1 LTGHDSRAIGLLRG
15 RRPWPVICLRAAREI
30 STMNEPIN
38 VLSPE
43 FRADPYPYYAE
54 LRRRGPVS
62 PVEPG
67 GMWAV
72 SRYEEVIFVLKHP
85 ELFSSQG
92 FKAAWQPPWIGYN
105 PLANSM
111 IAMDPP
117 DHTRLRALVS
127 RGFGPLAAARLE
139 PRVRALAG
147 ELAGGLGEGEID
159 FIQALALPLPAFVI
173 GELLGLD
180 HHLRDR
186 FKRWAD
192 DILSVTPEL
201 PPPEQIARIKATI
214 AALDGYLREVIAARR
229 RAPADDAVSDL
240 IAAEA
245 EAEALTDTELVNF
258 LVVLLLGGLET
269 TTHLLGNAL
278 IYLAA
283 HPDLMARLHADP
295 ALVPAFVEE
304 ILRYD
309 GPSQSLPRVTL
320 AETTIGGV
328 TLPAGA
334 MVLALVGSANRDE
347 RLYPDPDRFNLDRGS
362 QGGLQFGHGIH
373 FCIGAALARM
383 EARTALAAIV
393 TRYARVERIAGAIEY
408 SRTLTVRGPVALPLR
423 FFAD

>member
-1 LTGHDSRAIGLLRG
+1 MD
-15 RRPWPVICLRAAREI
+15 
-30 STMNEPIN
+30 EPMN
-38 VLSPE
+38 VLSPA

-62 PVEPG
+62 QVEPG

-92 FKAAWQPPWIGYN
+92 FKTAWQPPWVGYN

-117 DHTRLRALVS
+117 GHARLRALVS

-139 PRVRALAG
+139 PRVRTLAG
-147 ELAGGLGEGEID
+147 ELADGLRGEGGD
-159 FIQALALPLPAFVI
+159 FIQALAMPLPAFVI
-173 GELLGLD
+173 GELLGVD
-180 HHLRDR
+180 HGLRAS

-201 PPPEQIARIKATI
+201 PPPEQIARVKATI
-214 AALDGYLREVIAARR
+214 AALDGTLREVIAARR
-229 RAPADDAVSDL
+229 QAPRGDAVSDL

-245 EAEALTDTELVNF
+245 EGQALTDTELVNF

-283 HPDLMARLHADP
+283 HPDLMARLHAAP
-295 ALVPAFVEE
+295 ALVPPFIEE
-304 ILRYD
+304 ILRFD

-320 AETTIGGV
+320 QETTLAGV
-328 TLPAGA
+328 TLPPGA

-383 EARTALAAIV
+383 EARTALEAIV
-393 TRYARVERIAGAIEY
+393 TRYARVERITDEIEY

-423 FFAD
+423 FFAA

>member
-1 LTGHDSRAIGLLRG
+1 
-15 RRPWPVICLRAAREI
+15 
-30 STMNEPIN
+30 MNEPMN
-38 VLSPE
+38 VLSPA

-62 PVEPG
+62 RVAPG

-72 SRYEEVIFVLKHP
+72 SRYEDVLFVLKHP
-85 ELFSSQG
+85 ERFSSQG
-92 FKAAWQPPWIGYN
+92 FQAAWQPPWVGYN

-111 IAMDPP
+111 IALDPP
-117 DHTRLRALVS
+117 SHTRLRALVS
-127 RGFGPLAAARLE
+127 RGFGPVAASRLE
-139 PRVRALAG
+139 PRVRALAS
-147 ELAGGLGEGEID
+147 ELAEGLRGEDVD
-159 FIQALALPLPAFVI
+159 FIQALAMPLPAFVI

-180 HHLRDR
+180 HALHGR

-201 PPPEQIARIKATI
+201 PPPEQIARVKATI
-214 AALDGYLREVIAARR
+214 AELDGYLREVITARR
-229 RAPADDAVSDL
+229 GAPEDDAVSDL
-240 IAAEA
+240 LAAASEGQS
-245 EAEALTDTELVNF
+245 LTDTELVNF
-258 LVVLLLGGLET
+258 LVVLLFGGLET

-278 IYLAA
+278 LYLAA
-283 HPDLMARLHADP
+283 HPELMARLHADP
-295 ALVPAFVEE
+295 ALVPRFVEE

-320 AETTIGGV
+320 AETTIAGV
-328 TLPAGA
+328 TLPRGA

-373 FCIGAALARM
+373 FCVGAALARM
-383 EARTALAAIV
+383 EARTALEAIV
-393 TRYARVERIAGAIEY
+393 TRYARVERVAGEIEY

-423 FFAD
+423 FFAA